1 VSERPR
7 VLVTHR
13 VLDPAPALL
22 AKATEVIGYQGELSS
37 EPIAAAAAGCGG
49 ILSQS
54 IDPID
59 ERVLST
65 PGLRVVSNVAVGYNN
80 IDVEAA
86 TRRGVLVTNTPGVL
100 DETTADLAFALIL
113 AAARRLGEGE
123 RMIRAGGWDG
133 WAIDQLLGRDIH
145 GSTLGIV
152 GLGRIGQA
160 VARRGRGFGMRIIYA
175 QRSPA
180 GAEVEREL
188 GAERR
193 ELSDLLVEADFVS
206 LHTPLT
212 AETTRLIGAAELA
225 RMKPSAVLVNT
236 ARGPVVDEAA
246 LAQALR
252 ERRIFAAGLDVFE
265 AEPKVHPDLLGME
278 NVVLL
283 PHLGSASVDTRSK
296 MCETA
301 ASNLVAALG
310 GERPEHLVNP
320 QAWRES

>member
-1 VSERPR
+1 MSQGQK

-22 AKATEVIGYQGELSS
+22 ADAAQAVEYEGDLSAES
-37 EPIAAAAAGCGG
+37 IAAAAAGCAG

-65 PGLRVVSNVAVGYNN
+65 QGLLAVSNVAVGYDN
-80 IDVEAA
+80 IDVESA
-86 TRRGVLVTNTPGVL
+86 TRHGVLVTNTPGVL
-100 DETTADLAFALIL
+100 DETTADLAFALLL
-113 AAARRLGEGE
+113 AAGRRLGEGE
-123 RMIRAGGWDG
+123 RLIRANRWEG

-145 GSTLGIV
+145 GATLGIV

-160 VARRGRGFGMRIIYA
+160 VARRARGFDMRIIYA
-175 QRSPA
+175 QRSQA
-180 GAEVEREL
+180 DVSLEREL
-188 GAERR
+188 NAERR
-193 ELSDLLVEADFVS
+193 ELKNLLAEADFVS

-212 AETTRLIGAAELA
+212 EETRHLIGAAELA
-225 RMKPSAVLVNT
+225 SMKSSAVLVNT

-246 LAQALR
+246 LARALR

-265 AEPKVHPDLLGME
+265 AEPKVHPDLLALD

-283 PHLGSASVDTRSK
+283 PHVGSGSVDTRAR

-301 ASNLVAALG
+301 ARNLVAALR

-320 QAWRES
+320 EAWKDR

>member
-1 VSERPR
+1 VSERQR

-22 AKATEVIGYQGELSS
+22 ADALEAVEYEGDPSAKS
-37 EPIAAAAAGCGG
+37 IAAAAAGCAG

-54 IDPID
+54 VDPID
-59 ERVLST
+59 EQVLST
-65 PGLRVVSNVAVGYNN
+65 PNLRAVSNVAVGYDN

-86 TRRGVLVTNTPGVL
+86 IRHGVLVTNTPGVL
-100 DETTADLAFALIL
+100 DETTADLAFALLL
-113 AAARRLGEGE
+113 AAGRRLGEGE
-123 RMIRAGGWDG
+123 RMIRAGRWEG

-145 GSTLGIV
+145 GATLGIV

-160 VARRGRGFGMRIIYA
+160 VARRARGFDMRIIYA
-175 QRSPA
+175 QRSLA
-180 GAEVEREL
+180 DASVEREL
-188 GAERR
+188 NAERR
-193 ELSDLLVEADFVS
+193 ELRNLLQEADFVS

-212 AETTRLIGAAELA
+212 EETRHLIGAPELA
-225 RMKPSAVLVNT
+225 SMKPSAVLVNT

-246 LAQALR
+246 LARALR

-265 AEPKVHPDLLGME
+265 AEPKVHPDLLGLD

-283 PHLGSASVDTRSK
+283 PHVGSGSVDTRAR

-301 ASNLVAALG
+301 ARNLVAALR

-320 QAWRES
+320 EAWKDR